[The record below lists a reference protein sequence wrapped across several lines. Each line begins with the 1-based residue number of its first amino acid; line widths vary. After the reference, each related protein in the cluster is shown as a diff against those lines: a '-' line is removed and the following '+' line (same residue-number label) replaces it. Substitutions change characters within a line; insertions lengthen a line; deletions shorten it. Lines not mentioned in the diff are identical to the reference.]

1 MAGRAP
7 EKKHRRWASHRCP
20 AVVALEAAQ
29 KKRQARRAFRPV
41 CRHRKGSS
49 YQCPGLKAALKP
61 DKISA
66 LFRRS
71 DVRAHVVAE
80 GLDTLWLYTTHP
92 IRPGGLARLAEL
104 LGRALE
110 TKAKVPVE
118 LAGVELHVQPKRLAA
133 SKVLLSN
140 DFFDVMVAPL
150 AEGDD
155 EARARVECRAQGLWA
170 MGWERCAQKA
180 VELLEVLCGADAAA
194 LDVQVARADLCVD
207 VQGWTPTVEDRPF
220 FHTRAR
226 SKGRYYGTLVKEW
239 DSDAW
244 VELEV
249 ARLSGLDFARRI
261 EQAKSVSEWR
271 EIAKL
276 VHKPL
281 EAEGASDFDSGRRFT
296 GFAFGLGGAISGRVY
311 DKTVEIGKARK
322 GWMRAVWREAFDYVE
337 GRDQHG
343 REEQHVWRVEVQVRR
358 EALREFQ
365 PDATSP
371 LENLGA
377 WEQLKA
383 ALPRLWRYGVRR
395 WLRHGRKQ
403 TFEEGGKKVTRFVP
417 SRVWRTVVDGFTG
430 AAEAV
435 EGLHREAVSVKLEA
449 SVPQL
454 VGYASQV
461 GAHLVESGRVEEGA
475 SFGELMQAVLRAAY
489 DHQRGALQA
498 KTTEKREGLRAR
510 RRLLERHAVKKP
522 HRAVPSHRD
531 WVRYRSEPVRFVPG
545 VGMVGGVVRQ
555 EGPREVGW

>member
-1 MAGRAP
+1 LAGRAP

-249 ARLSGLDFARRI
+249 PRPAR
-261 EQAKSVSEWR
+261 
-271 EIAKL
+271 
-276 VHKPL
+276 
-281 EAEGASDFDSGRRFT
+281 
-296 GFAFGLGGAISGRVY
+296 
-311 DKTVEIGKARK
+311 
-322 GWMRAVWREAFDYVE
+322 
-337 GRDQHG
+337 
-343 REEQHVWRVEVQVRR
+343 
-358 EALREFQ
+358 
-365 PDATSP
+365 
-371 LENLGA
+371 
-377 WEQLKA
+377 
-383 ALPRLWRYGVRR
+383 GV
-395 WLRHGRKQ
+395 
-403 TFEEGGKKVTRFVP
+403 
-417 SRVWRTVVDGFTG
+417 
-430 AAEAV
+430 
-435 EGLHREAVSVKLEA
+435 
-449 SVPQL
+449 L
-454 VGYASQV
+454 VGVEPGGEFRGEDGEQRLPL
-461 GAHLVESGRVEEGA
+461 GPGDAHR
-475 SFGELMQAVLRAAY
+475 
-489 DHQRGALQA
+489 RG
-498 KTTEKREGLRAR
+498 R
-510 RRLLERHAVKKP
+510 RRLVRGDRQPPGPAGRRQGRRRAARSAPGHSCLIDQQPRKP
-522 HRAVPSHRD
+522 PMPKAATRQADKPIVTGAMHGDKPRASDR
-531 WVRYRSEPVRFVPG
+531 RRRA
-545 VGMVGGVVRQ
+545 R
-555 EGPREVGW
+555 